1 MENSLTMNTISL
13 FSLSL
18 AIFLSGRKTLQWKFH
33 TSRLSQHC
41 GAQAHAPKGKVRK
54 SLFCVHLI
62 LDAISDQTCCDSKGD
77 LHVLWTGMRPP
88 SQHVVP
94 LTCCLFTQLPIGNK
108 APGMDNTKPM
118 VWIAFLC
125 LLWHAE
131 VLHGKPEHGG
141 RLVILGLSA
150 SNRKETFGDLKWKL
164 KQWLHKVL
172 AWRCQ
177 LRFLLTRANNSRL
190 SAAALV
196 PVRSVV
202 VDSSQRDKSISI
214 PPLFFKIKKNKQ
226 KKNRKKKLARHIYSK
241 ASIKANSCSLLSTMS
256 NKEWWQRAEQTAAH
270 WCCLRK
276 TDKYAKQGLGHD
288 SSLPPLIHH

>member
-1 MENSLTMNTISL
+1 MKLPTRWQT
-13 FSLSL
+13 
-18 AIFLSGRKTLQWKFH
+18 
-33 TSRLSQHC
+33 HC
-41 GAQAHAPKGKVRK
+41 GAQTQAPKGKVRK

-88 SQHVVP
+88 AQHGVP

-108 APGMDNTKPM
+108 APRTDNTKPM
-118 VWIAFLC
+118 VWIAFIC
-125 LLWHAE
+125 LPRHAQ
-131 VLHGKPEHGG
+131 VLHGKSERRA
-141 RLVILGLSA
+141 RLGILELSA
-150 SNRKETFGDLKWKL
+150 SNRKETFGHLKWKL
-164 KQWLHKVL
+164 TQWLHKVL

-190 SAAALV
+190 SAEALV

-202 VDSSQRDKSISI
+202 VDASQRDKSISI
-214 PPLFFKIKKNKQ
+214 LLLFFFLKKNK
-226 KKNRKKKLARHIYSK
+226 KMARHIYSK

-256 NKEWWQRAEQTAAH
+256 NKERWQRAAQTAAH

-276 TDKYAKQGLGHD
+276 TDKHAKQGLGHD
-288 SSLPPLIHH
+288 SS